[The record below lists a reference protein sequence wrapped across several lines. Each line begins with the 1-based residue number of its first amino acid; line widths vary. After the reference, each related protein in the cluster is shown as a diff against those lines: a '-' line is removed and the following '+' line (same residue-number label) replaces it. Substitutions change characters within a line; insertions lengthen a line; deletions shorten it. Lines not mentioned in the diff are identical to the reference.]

1 MREPAPLRFFFDYV
15 DPFSLILSIRLQEME
30 KKGTVK
36 VEPWP
41 LEVNPPPK
49 PLLDPESPAWAA
61 RWEIAA
67 REKEAEGLRLRAPW
81 IVPWSRKAHELAFH
95 ARQEN
100 CFRQIHESLFHA
112 YLIEGRDIGRVDVL
126 TGIAEKAELDPREVK
141 AILDVDRY
149 REDVEEARGQGIR
162 DGVEGIPCLLWQG
175 RVLHGNPNPDE
186 IRRFL
191 VSHVDNES
199 T

>member
-1 MREPAPLRFFFDYV
+1 MCEPAPLRFFFDYV
-15 DPFSLILSIRLQEME
+15 DPFSLILNIRLQELE

-36 VEPWP
+36 VDPWP

-49 PLLDPESPAWAA
+49 PLLDPETPAWKA
-61 RWEIAA
+61 RWDIAT
-67 REKEAEGLRLRAPW
+67 REREAQDLGLNVPW

-112 YLIEGRDIGRVDVL
+112 YLIEGKDIGRVDVL
-126 TGIAEKAELDPREVK
+126 TEIAGKAELDPREVK

-149 REDVEEARGQGIR
+149 RHDVEEARGQGIR
-162 DGVEGIPCLLWQG
+162 DGAEGIPCLLWQG

-191 VSHVDNES
+191 MSNVENES